1 MFWLF
6 SIKIH
11 GYLGIFLYIVILKQK
26 YILKRYLKPCSNFS
40 FYSLILV
47 NSMKMTS
54 ESAPKQKPVAQL
66 DFEKFSHC
74 KSKKAY
80 FLTYCNCMLE
90 KI

>member
-1 MFWLF
+1 
-6 SIKIH
+6 
-11 GYLGIFLYIVILKQK
+11 
-26 YILKRYLKPCSNFS
+26 
-40 FYSLILV
+40 
-47 NSMKMTS
+47 MKMTF

-90 KI
+90 KNLMHTD